1 MVHALYEIQRV
12 LRSDGILIDLRSI
25 SDRWPIEVESA
36 RNIQVTGHVLDLPA
50 SLADDEAA
58 NQAIAQAAEKGWF
71 SKEQEEFFPYYYS
84 WDSPDEMEDYIEEA
98 WEDYIGLD
106 EATMQATSSVWALA
120 DADARVRVRTKMLI
134 THWRKK

>member
-1 MVHALYEIQRV
+1 VHALQGIWRV
-12 LRSDGILIDLRSI
+12 LISDGILLDLRSI
-25 SDRWPIEVESA
+25 SDRWPIEVASA

-106 EATMQATSSVWALA
+106 EATMRTTSSVWALA
-120 DADARVRVRTKMLI
+120 DADARVRVRTKILI
-134 THWRKK
+134 TRWRKK